1 MLTFEQVFCD
11 SDDEM
16 PSKRARVE
24 AKQTAWAL
32 AIDEAYERAKETA
45 KQEGYEISEITRHD
59 LNVVIPAPDGV
70 DEEYYQFQADDHMQ
84 LHAYFNGAC
93 DDVETYIKLYKEAEA
108 SFEFKPEV
116 AAKDCQ
122 TCKRLV
128 KTYTCQFK
136 FGEDGL
142 VYCRG
147 CGCAA
152 HQSWLEPCRE
162 GGDCCCDFEHCQEH
176 HMEG

>member
-1 MLTFEQVFCD
+1 
-11 SDDEM
+11 M
-16 PSKRARVE
+16 PCKRARVE
-24 AKQTAWAL
+24 EKQTAWAL
-32 AIDEAYERAKETA
+32 AIDTAYERAKETA
-45 KQEGYEISEITRHD
+45 KEEGYEISEITRHD
-59 LNVVIPAPDGV
+59 LSVVIPAPNGI
-70 DEEYYQFQADDHMQ
+70 DEEYYQFQADNHMG
-84 LHAYFNGAC
+84 LHAYFNDAC
-93 DDVETYIKLYKEAEA
+93 DVETYIKLYKEAEA
-108 SFEFKPEV
+108 SFEFEPEV

-128 KTYTCQFK
+128 KTYPSQFK
-136 FGEDGL
+136 IGEDGL

-147 CGCAA
+147 CACAA